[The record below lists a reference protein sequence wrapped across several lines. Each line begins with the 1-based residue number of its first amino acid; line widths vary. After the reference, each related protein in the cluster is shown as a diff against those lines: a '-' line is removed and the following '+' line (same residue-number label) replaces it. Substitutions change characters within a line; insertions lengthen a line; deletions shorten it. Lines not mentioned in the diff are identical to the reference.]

1 MMTTTKTT
9 RKRTPAPAHLRL
21 RWGVAS
27 ALSLLKI
34 GRTQEAA
41 VKLEVALASDIDE
54 CGPATPSPEDS
65 AGER

>member
-1 MMTTTKTT
+1 
-9 RKRTPAPAHLRL
+9 
-21 RWGVAS
+21 VAS